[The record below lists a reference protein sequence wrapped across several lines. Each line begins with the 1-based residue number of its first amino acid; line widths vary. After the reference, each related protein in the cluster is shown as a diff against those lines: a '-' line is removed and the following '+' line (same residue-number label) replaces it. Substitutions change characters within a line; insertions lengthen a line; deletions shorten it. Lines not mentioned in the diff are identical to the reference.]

1 MASIN
6 FPPQRVDWR
15 VELLV
20 SAEHSEKLSAENN
33 QPEPQRHETRWRYRA
48 QLGLTRFLCFSRLEI
63 ALTGP

>member
-33 QPEPQRHETRWRYRA
+33 QPEPQRHETRWR
-48 QLGLTRFLCFSRLEI
+48 
-63 ALTGP
+63 